1 MRTKNSYSLSKTKRS
16 STRNLWSIIRTLGC
30 AVINLSNSASCRN
43 FPIKYFFHG
52 YITSYSSRCPKIS
65 AIRTT
70 RNSLFLTWLN
80 LEIFDAT
87 LPQRVE
93 RNNPRVVK
101 KPVSKFKSKKV
112 KHRGTGIKI
121 NSPVF
126 NILKPPN
133 P

>member
-1 MRTKNSYSLSKTKRS
+1 
-16 STRNLWSIIRTLGC
+16 
-30 AVINLSNSASCRN
+30 
-43 FPIKYFFHG
+43 
-52 YITSYSSRCPKIS
+52 
-65 AIRTT
+65 
-70 RNSLFLTWLN
+70 
-80 LEIFDAT
+80 LEILDAT

-112 KHRGTGIKI
+112 KHRGSGIKM
-121 NSPVF
+121 NPRVF

>member
-1 MRTKNSYSLSKTKRS
+1 M
-16 STRNLWSIIRTLGC
+16 
-30 AVINLSNSASCRN
+30 
-43 FPIKYFFHG
+43 
-52 YITSYSSRCPKIS
+52 
-65 AIRTT
+65 
-70 RNSLFLTWLN
+70 
-80 LEIFDAT
+80 EILDAT